1 MIYCFEYKNIVRKYM
16 LKFKFNNCA
25 YISNF
30 FANQILKEKKV
41 YEILK
46 KYDIIIPVP
55 MGKNK
60 YLDRGYNQTKL
71 ISDIISKKI
80 NSLENCD
87 LRKIKNNKTQS
98 KLNQNERKENV
109 KNVFEIENIKFI
121 RNKNIIILDDIYTTG
136 ATVNEISKVLKNAGA
151 KDILVLI
158 IAKD

>member
-1 MIYCFEYKNIVRKYM
+1 M
-16 LKFKFNNCA
+16 
-25 YISNF
+25 
-30 FANQILKEKKV
+30 
-41 YEILK
+41 
-46 KYDIIIPVP
+46 
-55 MGKNK
+55 
-60 YLDRGYNQTKL
+60 
-71 ISDIISKKI
+71 
-80 NSLENCD
+80 ENCD